1 VKQPFGKAEG
11 VALAD
16 VALVSNSVDGDNK
29 PFDTGGHRYRTQ
41 VLAALVAAG
50 HHYLKR

>member
-1 VKQPFGKAEG
+1 MKQPFGKAEG

-29 PFDTGGHRYRTQ
+29 PLIPAAIVTERKSSRRWSPPDTIT
-41 VLAALVAAG
+41 
-50 HHYLKR
+50 